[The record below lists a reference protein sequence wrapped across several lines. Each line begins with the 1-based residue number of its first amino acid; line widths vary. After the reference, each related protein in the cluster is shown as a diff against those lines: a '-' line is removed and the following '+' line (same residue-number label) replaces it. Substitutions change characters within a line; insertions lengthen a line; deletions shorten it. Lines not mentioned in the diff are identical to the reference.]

1 MSDNIYKMQRSSSE
15 PLEKLVK
22 DFLDKLDGGMEE
34 LIVSEIRTY
43 GNTEVALLVFEKY
56 YFRSGSYANLTM
68 QITSHDS
75 LQRALIVGSGG
86 GEGLLNITMGVNANF
101 AKKAVKK
108 LIEMGFEEKK

>member
-1 MSDNIYKMQRSSSE
+1 MSNSIYKMQRTSSE

-22 DFLDKLDGGMEE
+22 EFMDKLDGGMEE
-34 LIVSEIRTY
+34 VVVSEIRTY
-43 GNTEVALLVFEKY
+43 GSTEVALLIFEKY

-75 LQRALIVGSGG
+75 VQRALIVGSGG
-86 GEGLLNITMGVNANF
+86 GEGFLNITMGVNANF

-108 LIEMGFEEKK
+108 LIEMGFEEKQ